1 MQRSVTR
8 RRTDRGSI
16 LLIEVPG
23 MQLLNWKLHR
33 QKLHIISSSGYKKQI
48 GKKRNWLITSIISRI
63 FVLSFTIF
71 ED

>member
-1 MQRSVTR
+1 MQRSVIR
-8 RRTDRGSI
+8 RRTVRGST
-16 LLIEVPG
+16 LLIEVLG

-48 GKKRNWLITSIISRI
+48 GKKKSWLITSIISRI
-63 FVLSFTIF
+63 FAPSFTIF